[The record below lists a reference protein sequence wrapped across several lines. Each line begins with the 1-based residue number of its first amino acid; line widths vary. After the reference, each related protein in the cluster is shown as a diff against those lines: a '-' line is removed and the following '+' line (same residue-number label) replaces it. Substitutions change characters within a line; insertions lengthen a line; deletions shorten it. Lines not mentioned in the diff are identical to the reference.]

1 MQYNMIR
8 KDFIEII
15 EDVFNSDDH
24 INNKLDIEE
33 FKNIYFNKVIKR
45 LKQPNGKYKFT
56 REEYQT
62 SIRLYL
68 YYSDE
73 KNIYNLLVLAMIEK
87 RLFDE
92 RNDK

>member
-15 EDVFNSDDH
+15 ENVFNSDDH

>member
-24 INNKLDIEE
+24 INKKLDIEE

-45 LKQPNGKYKFT
+45 LKQPNGKYRFT

>member
-24 INNKLDIEE
+24 INKKLDIEE